1 MEHDVLSIGHVAQQL
16 LNNFVKEKR
25 QVGPDYW
32 IFQSSEDWQHRII
45 ADIWDSPIL
54 SPEIYSA
61 VFRILLEIFV
71 AENED
76 QAEEFLWEIEPAV
89 SDAELTGWL
98 NASPQHI
105 HYLTIALRENN
116 VKDGGDV
123 LRKAYRLFLL
133 DIGKN
138 LIRNISRFLTQQ
150 EKLEKVV
157 V

>member
-1 MEHDVLSIGHVAQQL
+1 MEHDVLTIGQVAQQL
-16 LNNFVKEKR
+16 LNNFVKEKH
-25 QVGPDYW
+25 QDGPAHW
-32 IFQSSEDWQHRII
+32 IFQSTADWQHRII

-54 SPEIYSA
+54 SPDVYSA
-61 VFRILLEIFV
+61 VFRVLLEIYV

-76 QAEEFLWEIEPAV
+76 QAEEFLWEIEPAI

-98 NASPQHI
+98 NASPRHI

-133 DIGKN
+133 DIGMN
-138 LIRNISRFLTQQ
+138 LIHNIGRFLTQQ